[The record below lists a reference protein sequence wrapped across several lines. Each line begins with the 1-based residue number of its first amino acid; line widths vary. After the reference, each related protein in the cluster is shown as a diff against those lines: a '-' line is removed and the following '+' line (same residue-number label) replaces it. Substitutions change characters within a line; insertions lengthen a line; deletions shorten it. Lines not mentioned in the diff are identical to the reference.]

1 MGGAHTRSGKDNYFG
16 GGQMNL
22 AFRFEQVSAE
32 MAKAL
37 EAAGYTVSVTDDALT
52 VHGRGTQDHPTDL

>member
-1 MGGAHTRSGKDNYFG
+1 VIHTRSGKDYYFG

-32 MAKAL
+32 MAKRWRRLATPS
-37 EAAGYTVSVTDDALT
+37 A
-52 VHGRGTQDHPTDL
+52 